1 MTTKPAAHTAQPPKP
16 AHDFATDHP
25 GATLML
31 QLALV
36 PALIGL
42 IAWNL
47 IKRTKAKLGY
57 RTVTAARRGIR

>member
-1 MTTKPAAHTAQPPKP
+1 MTIKPAAHTAQPLQP
-16 AHDFATDHP
+16 AHDFTTDHP

-36 PALIGL
+36 PVLIGF
-42 IAWNL
+42 AAVML

-57 RTVTAARRGIR
+57 RTVTVARRGR